1 MPECNENNDYLT
13 VHFLLK
19 VKEEK
24 LATWKKL
31 SAISQM
37 SANPETMEVQ
47 MQRSY
52 HLNDEDDTEVE
63 KENVAH
69 GSH

>member
-1 MPECNENNDYLT
+1 MSECNENNDYLT